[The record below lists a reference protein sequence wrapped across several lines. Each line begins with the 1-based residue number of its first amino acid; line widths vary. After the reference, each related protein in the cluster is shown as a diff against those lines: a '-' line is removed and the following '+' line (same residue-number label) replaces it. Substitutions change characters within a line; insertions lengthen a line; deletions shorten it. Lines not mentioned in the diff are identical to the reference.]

1 MKLTSG
7 VIDSI
12 IQKSD
17 EIAQKITNLAE
28 KSDLEEINQKL
39 DSTVSKDDFT
49 KITLKTE
56 DLVNNTDEVK
66 QTLAQVTKDIETLP
80 NTKLLEELLQDLF
93 HKLDSLSD
101 DIASLNNKGDVYD
114 IDSKIMNLKDE
125 LVTIKNIVSDLNDV
139 ITSKVISTINDI
151 SFENESYDIKNHVSK
166 MLSLLPQKEDI
177 DRILSDGE
185 FSSNALNNLLDRT
198 NKISDK
204 IDNIPTKDDFDNL
217 NSKLNIQDSLKEIST
232 KSDLEGVI
240 NKTDEIEQMI
250 DDLNF
255 DDEFKNIYDKTSSI
269 ESWLVDSKIKENTE
283 NISKKTEELISK
295 DDIKPILSTT
305 EKIITILENDSTT
318 SDVEAIFGT
327 IRNIAAEVSELKNE
341 ISSANNIQN
350 DEKVLVVGG
359 GNSAVEYATLLCKDN
374 DTTLN
379 YRRTEFSRINDVN
392 AQQLQD
398 SIQSGKLKTRL
409 GVDIQGLED
418 SDGKVKVNFTD
429 NQSEVFDRVVYAI
442 GGAAPIDF
450 LKKCQLALDENGA
463 PISNQMLESSIPN
476 VFLAGDIALKS
487 GGSIAAGLNHG
498 YQIACEIKKRLG

>member
-1 MKLTSG
+1 MAETYDVAIIGGGPGGIGAAVESMALGIGNIVVFEKSEQHSATIRQFYKDGKRVDKDYKGQVVDLKG
-7 VIDSI
+7 SI
-12 IQKSD
+12 PFVDGTKESTLELFDKILANHQIHYKTDIESIQK
-17 EIAQKITNLAE
+17 L
-28 KSDLEEINQKL
+28 
-39 DSTVSKDDFT
+39 
-49 KITLKTE
+49 
-56 DLVNNTDEVK
+56 
-66 QTLAQVTKDIETLP
+66 
-80 NTKLLEELLQDLF
+80 
-93 HKLDSLSD
+93 
-101 DIASLNNKGDVYD
+101 GDVFEIHSSGGQSFKARFLLVAICKKGQPKQPNYA
-114 IDSKIMNLKDE
+114 IPPNIRKKIPYN
-125 LVTIKNIVSDLNDV
+125 T
-139 ITSKVISTINDI
+139 
-151 SFENESYDIKNHVSK
+151 NH
-166 MLSLLPQKEDI
+166 
-177 DRILSDGE
+177 
-185 FSSNALNNLLDRT
+185 
-198 NKISDK
+198 
-204 IDNIPTKDDFDNL
+204 
-217 NSKLNIQDSLKEIST
+217 
-232 KSDLEGVI
+232 
-240 NKTDEIEQMI
+240 
-250 DDLNF
+250 
-255 DDEFKNIYDKTSSI
+255 
-269 ESWLVDSKIKENTE
+269 
-283 NISKKTEELISK
+283 
-295 DDIKPILSTT
+295 
-305 EKIITILENDSTT
+305 
-318 SDVEAIFGT
+318 
-327 IRNIAAEVSELKNE
+327 
-341 ISSANNIQN
+341 IQN